1 MDKVNQ
7 ILIAVLA
14 LVAIVI
20 ASVGF
25 VNKQQDCQCVPC
37 QCGPC
42 DCSDCD
48 DCSGDTKPSGS
59 LPINKRKLNEI
70 KRGDCPTCP
79 TVVVRPTV
87 VSKPVAKV
95 DPLHQVKTGTW
106 KCGKCGAK
114 KCGAEFHTFWT
125 VEDEP
130 ITPCCQACWNVMSNE
145 QRKEVVAQWAKSNKA
160 SESAIRRW
168 VAQVQ

>member
-42 DCSDCD
+42 DCGDE
-48 DCSGDTKPSGS
+48 CSGDTKPSGS

-125 VEDEP
+125 SEDEP
-130 ITPCCQACWNVMSNE
+130 ITPCCEACWSVMSNE